1 MSIWEKK
8 YESSVR
14 KGAST
19 ILDEGK
25 KCNLIKDYGNNLLPR
40 GCRTANC
47 PAAFIFF
54 LKNRTIPL
62 TNSTP
67 PSPWSSPPA
76 RGGFVT
82 THDSRVTTRSPVT
95 TTATLLLYS
104 QTGPLFV
111 TLGKRSRKVPA
122 FRVLLLL
129 SPPRLRS
136 PRHQISRQRSLGTPF
151 FPLCFLC
158 LLLPAAGDFPEVCLG
173 GR

>member
-1 MSIWEKK
+1 MREKNAT
-8 YESSVR
+8 SSKITAIICYHAV
-14 KGAST
+14 A
-19 ILDEGK
+19 EQ
-25 KCNLIKDYGNNLLPR
+25 LIAQLRL
-40 GCRTANC
+40 
-47 PAAFIFF
+47 FFF

-129 SPPRLRS
+129 SPPRLPS
-136 PRHQISRQRSLGTPF
+136 PRHQISRQRSPGTPF

-158 LLLPAAGDFPEVCLG
+158 LLLPVAGDFPEVCLG